1 MAEDSL
7 EMRVGVLLRRRGLTL
22 ATAES
27 CTGGLVGHR
36 LTNVPGSSDY
46 YLGGVVAY
54 ANAAKV
60 ALLGVDAALLV
71 REGAVSAAVALQMAA
86 GARERFGADIGLST
100 TGIAGPAGGTAD
112 KPIGLVFIALAAEGD
127 TCCER
132 HVWPH
137 DREGNK
143 AASAQRALEMVL
155 EHLERFGSAAA
166 AGKCCEL

>member
-1 MAEDSL
+1 MADDRTAA
-7 EMRVGVLLRRRGLTL
+7 RVGFLLHQHHLTL

-60 ALLGVDAALLV
+60 ALLGVDPAVLAH
-71 REGAVSAAVALQMAA
+71 EGAVSEAVALQMAA
-86 GARERFGADIGLST
+86 GARERLGADIGLST
-100 TGIAGPAGGTAD
+100 TGIAGPAGGSVD
-112 KPIGLVFIALAAEGD
+112 KPVGLVYMALAVDGHAR
-127 TCCER
+127 CER

-137 DREGNK
+137 GREGNK
-143 AASAQRALEMVL
+143 GATAERALEMVVEYL
-155 EHLERFGSAAA
+155 LSLGR
-166 AGKCCEL
+166 